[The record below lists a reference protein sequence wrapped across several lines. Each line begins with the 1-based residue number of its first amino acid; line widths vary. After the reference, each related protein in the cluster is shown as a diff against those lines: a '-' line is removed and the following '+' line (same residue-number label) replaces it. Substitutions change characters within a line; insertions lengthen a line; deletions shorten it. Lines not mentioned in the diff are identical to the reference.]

1 MRLTI
6 TTERGVVGH
15 REVWAV
21 LLLLMLME
29 LGCVGLWA
37 ATGSAMPLLPALVTG
52 LAIVYLA
59 IF

>member
-1 MRLTI
+1 M
-6 TTERGVVGH
+6 
-15 REVWAV
+15 WAV

-52 LAIVYLA
+52 LGIVYLVM
-59 IF
+59 FSGR

>member
-1 MRLTI
+1 
-6 TTERGVVGH
+6 
-15 REVWAV
+15 VWAV

-52 LAIVYLA
+52 LAIVYLVM
-59 IF
+59 FSGR